1 MKLSKNAGRA
11 MFKGEVTRVLLLVR
25 NGFVNEQQVDKA
37 ITAFVRRLGPEV
49 VRVRYDIS
57 EDWTGDPA
65 IFFRVV
71 LTDQAASDDRR
82 QKVTTRIRAALWDKL
97 RPFERWGLYPFIHF
111 RSKSEQDSLKEESW
125 S

>member
-1 MKLSKNAGRA
+1 
-11 MFKGEVTRVLLLVR
+11 LLLVR
-25 NGFVNEQQVDKA
+25 NGFVNEEKVDKA

-82 QKVTTRIRAALWDKL
+82 QKVTTRIRAAIWDKL
-97 RPFERWGLYPFIHF
+97 KPFERWGLYPFINF
-111 RSKSEQDSLKEESW
+111 RSKSEQDSMKEKSW